1 MLVLSR
7 KAGESIVLGR
17 SIEVFVLEVQGNR
30 VRLGVQAPENVPVA
44 RKEIIERIAGLPR
57 PRPAYLDRP
66 LEVPRSVR

>member
-30 VRLGVQAPENVPVA
+30 VRLGVQAPADVPIA
-44 RKEIIERIAGLPR
+44 HKEIIERIAGLPR

-66 LEVPRSVR
+66 LEVPSSVR

>member
-30 VRLGVQAPENVPVA
+30 VRLGVQAPADVPIA
-44 RKEIIERIAGLPR
+44 RKEIIERIIGLPR
-57 PRPAYLDRP
+57 PRPTYLDRP

>member
-17 SIEVFVLEVQGNR
+17 SIEVFVLEVQANR
-30 VRLGVQAPENVPVA
+30 VRLGVQAPENVPIA
-44 RKEIIERIAGLPR
+44 HKEIIERIAGLPR

-66 LEVPRSVR
+66 LETPRSVR